1 MKEQLKESIMQTVAS
16 WDEPDIYVVS
26 LYVYDDNDDPCRPT
40 ITVGYNTESYL
51 NEQLEYA
58 SDEEEAR
65 WNYAFWLQ
73 NDDLVFGVDDTADI
87 VRDWIIESGFAYC
100 QACETTPAEYES
112 EITKAFV
119 EMLVDIVKELH
130 ESGFIKETFGH
141 EIPVLIHEL
150 EYYYEIGEQNIRAN
164 GTELAGDFAEFCGY
178 TDL

>member
-1 MKEQLKESIMQTVAS
+1 MKEQLKEAIMQTIAS
-16 WDEPDIYVVS
+16 WDEADIYVVS

-40 ITVGYNTESYL
+40 VTVGYNTESYL
-51 NEQLEYA
+51 NEQIEYA

-73 NDDLVFGVDDTADI
+73 NEEFVFGKDDTADI
-87 VRDWIIESGFAYC
+87 VRQWIIDSGFAYC
-100 QACETTPAEYES
+100 QACDRTPVEYES

-119 EMLVDIVKELH
+119 ELLVVIVRELH
-130 ESGFIKETFGH
+130 NSGFIKETFGR

-164 GTELAGDFAEFCGY
+164 GVELAGEFAGFCGY
-178 TDL
+178 IN

>member
-1 MKEQLKESIMQTVAS
+1 MKEQLKEAIMQTIAS
-16 WDEPDIYVVS
+16 WDEADIYVVS

-40 ITVGYNTESYL
+40 VTVGYNTESYL
-51 NEQLEYA
+51 NEQIEYD

-73 NDDLVFGVDDTADI
+73 NEEFVFGKDDTADV
-87 VRDWIIESGFAYC
+87 VRQWIIDSGFAYC
-100 QACETTPAEYES
+100 QVCDTTPVEYES

-119 EMLVDIVKELH
+119 ELLVVIVRELH
-130 ESGFIKETFGH
+130 NSGFIKETFGC

-164 GTELAGDFAEFCGY
+164 GVELAGEFAGFCGY
-178 TDL
+178 IN